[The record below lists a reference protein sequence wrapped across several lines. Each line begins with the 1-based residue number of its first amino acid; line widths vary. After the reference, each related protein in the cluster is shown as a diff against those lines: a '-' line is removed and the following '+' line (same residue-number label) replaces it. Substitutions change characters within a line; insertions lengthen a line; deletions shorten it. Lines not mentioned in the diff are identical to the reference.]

1 MNNPTKIAIASIAVV
16 GTVAAVAK
24 TSHDYNQDLYERFP
38 DVDRKIV
45 RQAYRRMMTKAITGH
60 YQADMQHWNDEL
72 MDTLFRVEVINLL
85 ARQK

>member
-1 MNNPTKIAIASIAVV
+1 MNNPAKIAIASVAVV
-16 GTVAAVAK
+16 ATVAAVAK

-45 RQAYRRMMTKAITGH
+45 RRAYRRMMTKAFTGQ
-60 YQADMQHWNDEL
+60 YETDMQHWNDEV
-72 MDTLFRVEVINLL
+72 MDTLFRVEVFNLL